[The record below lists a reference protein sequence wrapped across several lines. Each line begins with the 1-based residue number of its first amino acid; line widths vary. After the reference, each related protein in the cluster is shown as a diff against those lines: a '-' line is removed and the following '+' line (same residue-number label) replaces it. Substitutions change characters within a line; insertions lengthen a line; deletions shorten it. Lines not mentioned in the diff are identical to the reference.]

1 MKLVVSI
8 PVHEKPDVINNQ
20 IENFQKYIKDVS
32 IVLHVSDSF
41 FKQYTLSDIKSYKD
55 VYINPEH
62 LKTTWSDILKAH
74 ISNFHFIQSKIDF
87 DYFILHASNDMYIKY
102 GFQKYVQQFD
112 AGFHVRKVTKNNS
125 HWWVGNKA
133 LQDTSL
139 RKMMGYCNQEVII
152 GSQVESSFY
161 KKELLIRI
169 IEIIEKFY
177 SPSKI
182 QTIYPREEI
191 YFSTIASALVES
203 NAIGGITTFSEV
215 HRFDRLLW
223 KIRDFTRKLY
233 DSLGGRWIF
242 SEDFYYKIERFYG
255 DKLFK
260 SRFYKTTPRIIRRLL
275 KEDIAYINRNSYLDD
290 GSGKFRLYN
299 INIFSVKRINRTMDD
314 TVRRYITNL
323 P

>member
-8 PVHEKPDVINNQ
+8 PVHERPDVINNQ
-20 IENFQKYIKDVS
+20 IENFQKYIEDVS

-41 FKQYTLSDIKSYKD
+41 FRQYTLNDIKSYKD

-62 LKTTWSDILKAH
+62 LKTVWSDILKAH
-74 ISNFHFIQSKIDF
+74 ISNFHFIKNKMDF

-102 GFQKYVQQFD
+102 GFKKYVQQFE
-112 AGFHVRKVTKNNS
+112 AGFHIRKVTKNNS
-125 HWWVGNKA
+125 HWWVGNIA

-139 RKMMGYCNQEVII
+139 RKMMDYCSQEEII

-161 KKELLIRI
+161 KKELMIKI
-169 IEIIEKFY
+169 IDVIEKFY

-191 YFSTIASALVES
+191 YFSTIASAFVEPR
-203 NAIGGITTFSEV
+203 AIGGITTFSEV
-215 HRFDRLLW
+215 HRFDRVLW
-223 KIRDFTRKLY
+223 RIRNITRKLY
-233 DSLGGRWIF
+233 DSLGGKRIF
-242 SEDFYYKIERFYG
+242 SEDFYYKIESFYG

-260 SRFYKTTPRIIRRLL
+260 SRFYKTTPGIIKRLL
-275 KEDIAYINRNSYLDD
+275 KEDLAYINRNSYLDD
-290 GSGKFRLYN
+290 GSGRFRLYN
-299 INIFSVKRINRTMDD
+299 KNIFSVKRINRTMDD